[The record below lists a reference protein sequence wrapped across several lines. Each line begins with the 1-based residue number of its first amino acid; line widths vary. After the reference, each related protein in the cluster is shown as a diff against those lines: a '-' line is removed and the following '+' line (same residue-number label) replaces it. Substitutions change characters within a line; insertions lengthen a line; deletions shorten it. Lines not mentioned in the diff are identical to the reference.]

1 MSPGK
6 DPLDRRLDEEI
17 RFHLEQEIAS
27 GRYQTDW
34 ALLRNPFK
42 NAPFQAVFWSGVSSY
57 PRRCARR

>member
-34 ALLRNPFK
+34 ALLRNPFEY
-42 NAPFQAVFWSGVSSY
+42 ALFQAVF
-57 PRRCARR
+57 